1 MFSHIS
7 DIPSVNDCLFLFFHM
22 NKLTMEYAL
31 QLSMRTFKE
40 ILNFNPKDDNYH
52 IPNTNT
58 QLSHLL
64 VIANTSTLVI
74 YSE

>member
-1 MFSHIS
+1 
-7 DIPSVNDCLFLFFHM
+7 M